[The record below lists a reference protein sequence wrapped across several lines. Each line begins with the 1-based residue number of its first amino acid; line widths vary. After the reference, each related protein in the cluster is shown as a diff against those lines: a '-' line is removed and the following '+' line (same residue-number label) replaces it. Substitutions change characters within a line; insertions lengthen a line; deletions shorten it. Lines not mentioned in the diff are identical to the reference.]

1 MNIKITYNWLRE
13 YLETD
18 ATAYELQK
26 YLSLCGP
33 SVETV
38 EKVMAA
44 DGEDYV
50 LDIEV
55 TTNRIDMASVFGI
68 AQEATAILPQFGKKA
83 KLILNPLQKYAF
95 ENLNM
100 EPSHQKKL
108 TIEITDPELCSRFTA
123 GVFQNVQ
130 NGQIPDVMKRRL
142 ELCDVNSIN
151 AVVDISN
158 YIMFSL
164 GQPTDMFDYNRI
176 AGGSMKLR
184 ESMEGEKLTTLDGKE
199 FVLPGG
205 DIVIEDGEG
214 RLVDL
219 CGIMGGENSA
229 ITAETD
235 TVIYFVQTY
244 NKRKIRRTSM
254 TTGQRSVAATYF
266 EKGLD
271 TERVEFAFTYGAQLL
286 KDITGGSLA
295 SPLYDIYPHTYKPK
309 HTSITVE
316 TINKK
321 IGVEIET
328 PRIIAILENLGFE
341 VVSKETEGKTKL
353 DITIPSYR
361 AEDVEIPEDI
371 VEEVAR
377 VYGYHAL
384 PNNLQPI
391 PNLHQPV
398 AIKKVLTTI
407 ASIKKQLK
415 YRGLNELYNYSM
427 VSERLLRHFGLNPK
441 DHLVLANTIS
451 EDIKF
456 LRTSLM
462 PSLVQNLSNNLGKR
476 DEFRFFEIA
485 KIYIPRDT
493 ELPDERYK
501 LAIATN
507 TDFFDIKGVI
517 ESVFREY
524 HIQNV
529 TWKRSTHAFF
539 LPQVQAE
546 ILVNGTSIG
555 VVGQIKGSIQQNLE
569 LTNATFAAEIDI
581 DMLAEIAKTISPYK
595 APNPYAIIYIN
606 RTLKRNADL
615 SFADIEAIARK
626 ESNYLTGVTIHSM
639 SDQTVVLTF
648 AFSHPDKNMKEP
660 EAKAEMDTIE
670 AALPVSVKKI

>member
-13 YLETD
+13 YLDTD

-38 EKVMAA
+38 EKVTAA

-50 LDIEV
+50 MDIEV

-83 KLILNPLQKYAF
+83 KLILNPLKEYAF

-100 EPSHQKKL
+100 EPSHQKELK
-108 TIEITDPELCSRFTA
+108 IEIANPDLCYRFTA
-123 GVFQNVQ
+123 GVFQNVK
-130 NGQIPDVMKRRL
+130 NGQVPEVMKRRL

-151 AVVDISN
+151 AIVDISN

-164 GQPTDMFDYNRI
+164 GQPTHMFDYNRI
-176 AGGSMKLR
+176 AGGVMKMR
-184 ESMEGEKLTTLDGKE
+184 ESKAGEKLITLDGKE
-199 FVLPGG
+199 FALPGG
-205 DIVIEDGEG
+205 DIVIEDGDG

-229 ITAETD
+229 ITADTD

-271 TERVEFAFTYGAQLL
+271 TERVEFAFTYGSQLL
-286 KDITGGSLA
+286 RDITGGSLA
-295 SPLYDIYPHTYKPK
+295 SQVYDIYPHPYKPK
-309 HTSITVE
+309 QTSITVE

-328 PRIIAILENLGFE
+328 SRIISILENLGF
-341 VVSKETEGKTKL
+341 VVESKNGKL

-361 AEDVEIPEDI
+361 ADDVDIPEDI

-398 AIKKVLTTI
+398 AIKKVLSTI
-407 ASIKKQLK
+407 SSLKRQLK

-427 VSERLLRHFGLNPK
+427 VSERLLQHFDLDPK
-441 DHLVLANTIS
+441 RHLVLANTIS
-451 EDIKF
+451 EDIKY
-456 LRTSLM
+456 LRTTLM
-462 PSLVQNLSNNLGKR
+462 PSLVQNIANNQGKR

-485 KIYIPRDT
+485 KVYIPQEK
-493 ELPDERYK
+493 ELPDEKYK
-501 LAIATN
+501 IALATN
-507 TDFFDIKGVI
+507 TDFFDIKGII
-517 ESVFREY
+517 ESIFREY
-524 HIQNV
+524 HVENV
-529 TWKRSTHAFF
+529 EWKRSSHPFF

-546 ILVNGTSIG
+546 IIVKGKSIG
-555 VVGQIKGSIQQNLE
+555 VVGQIKGTIQQNLE
-569 LTNATFAAEIDI
+569 LVSPAFAAELDLEMI
-581 DMLAEIAKTISPYK
+581 AEIGKTISPYQ
-595 APNPYAIIYIN
+595 APNPYATIYIN
-606 RTLKRNADL
+606 RTLKRSSEV
-615 SFADIEAIARK
+615 SFAQIEATAQKKSPYFVGIR
-626 ESNYLTGVTIHSM
+626 IHSM
-639 SDQTVVLTF
+639 SDQAIVLTF